1 MPKANCQDTRYMNTR
16 HYWEIDPELVGAF
29 EPIDLDRMDSIRL
42 MNRIDTKYVTTSSVL
57 DEILRKSLACG
68 YMMFVSE
75 GVRVQ
80 AYDSIYFDTPDLR
93 MFMDHRNSRLVRQK
107 VRTRIYSDSD
117 LCFLEVKS
125 KNNRSRTKKK
135 RISIPPE
142 EFTDFRGDNKCSDFL
157 AKITGYRADSLSP
170 SVETSFSRMTLVDK
184 DLSERITI
192 DSDICF
198 RNMRNGRTSGLGEAV
213 IIELKRDGRNRSSMQ
228 DILLSLRVKPMRISK
243 YCMGVA
249 LTDSQCRPGRFLEKI
264 RACEK
269 LCSSQRQRDLVRG

>member
-1 MPKANCQDTRYMNTR
+1 MPRANCPDTRYMSTR
-16 HYWEIDPELVGAF
+16 HYQEIDPELVGTF
-29 EPIDLDRMDSIRL
+29 GPIDLDRMDSIRL
-42 MNRIDTKYVTTSSVL
+42 MNRIDTKYVTTSFVL
-57 DEILRKSLACG
+57 NAILRKSLACG

-125 KNNRSRTKKK
+125 KNNHSRTKKK

-157 AKITGYRADSLSP
+157 TKITDYHAENLSP
-170 SVETSFSRMTLVDK
+170 SVETSFSRITLVDK

-192 DSDICF
+192 DLDICF
-198 RNMRNGRTSGLGEAV
+198 RNMRNGVTSGLGDVV
-213 IIELKRDGRNRSSMQ
+213 IIELKRDGRKRSTMQ

-249 LTDSQCRPGRFLEKI
+249 LTDSKCRPGRFLEKI

-269 LCSSQRQRDLVRG
+269 LCTSQRPRDLVRG

>member
-1 MPKANCQDTRYMNTR
+1 MSIR
-16 HYWEIDPELVGAF
+16 HHQAIDPELLMAI
-29 EPIDLDRMDSIRL
+29 EPIDLDMMDSIRL

-57 DEILRKSLACG
+57 DAILRKSLACG

-75 GVRVQ
+75 GVRIHP
-80 AYDSIYFDTPDLR
+80 YDGIYFDTSDLR

-107 VRTRIYSDSD
+107 VRTRIYSASE

-125 KNNRSRTKKK
+125 KNNHSRTKKK

-170 SVETSFSRMTLVDK
+170 SVETSFSRITLVDK

-198 RNMRNGRTSGLGEAV
+198 RNMRNGVTSGLGDVV
-213 IIELKRDGRNRSSMQ
+213 IIELKRDGRKLRTMQ

-269 LCSSQRQRDLVRG
+269 LCSSQRPRNLVRG

>member
-1 MPKANCQDTRYMNTR
+1 MPRAKCPDTRYMSIR
-16 HYWEIDPELVGAF
+16 HHQAIDPELLMAF

-42 MNRIDTKYVTTSSVL
+42 MNRIDTKYVTTLSVL
-57 DEILRKSLACG
+57 DAILRKSLACG

-80 AYDSIYFDTPDLR
+80 AYDSIYFDTSDLR

-125 KNNRSRTKKK
+125 KNNHSRTKKK

-157 AKITGYRADSLSP
+157 TRITDYHAENLSP
-170 SVETSFSRMTLVDK
+170 SVETSFSRITLVDK

-192 DSDICF
+192 DLDICF
-198 RNMRNGRTSGLGEAV
+198 RNMRNGSTSGLDEAV
-213 IIELKRDGRNRSSMQ
+213 IIELKRDGRKRSTMQ

-249 LTDSQCRPGRFLEKI
+249 LTDSKCRPGRFLEKI

-269 LCSSQRQRDLVRG
+269 LCSSQRPRDLVRG

>member
-1 MPKANCQDTRYMNTR
+1 MSTR
-16 HYWEIDPELVGAF
+16 HYREIDPELVGAF

-42 MNRIDTKYVTTSSVL
+42 MNRIDTKYVTTSFVL
-57 DEILRKSLACG
+57 DAILRKSLACG

-80 AYDSIYFDTPDLR
+80 AYDSIYFDTSDLR

-125 KNNRSRTKKK
+125 KNNHSRTKKK

-142 EFTDFRGDNKCSDFL
+142 KFTDFRGDNKCSDFL
-157 AKITGYRADSLSP
+157 AKITGYRPDSLSP
-170 SVETSFSRMTLVDK
+170 SVETSFFRITLVDN

-198 RNMRNGRTSGLGEAV
+198 RNMRNGVTSGLGDVV
-213 IIELKRDGRNRSSMQ
+213 IIELKRDGRKRSTMQ

-249 LTDSQCRPGRFLEKI
+249 LTDSKCRPGRFLEKI

-269 LCSSQRQRDLVRG
+269 LCSSQRPRDLVRG

>member
-1 MPKANCQDTRYMNTR
+1 MSTR
-16 HYWEIDPELVGAF
+16 HHQAIDPELLMAF
-29 EPIDLDRMDSIRL
+29 EPIDLDRMDTIRL

-57 DEILRKSLACG
+57 DAILRQALACG

-75 GVRVQ
+75 GVRIHP
-80 AYDSIYFDTPDLR
+80 YDSIYFDTQDLR
-93 MFMDHRNSRLVRQK
+93 MFLDHRNSRLVRQK
-107 VRTRIYSDSD
+107 VRTRIYSASE

-125 KNNRSRTKKK
+125 KNNHSRTKKK

-142 EFTDFRGDNKCSDFL
+142 EFTDFRGDGLCSDFL
-157 AKITGYRADSLSP
+157 SKITDYRADSLSP

-192 DSDICF
+192 DSGICF
-198 RNMRNGRTSGLGEAV
+198 RNMRNGVTSGLGDVV
-213 IIELKRDGRNRSSMQ
+213 IIELKRDGRKRSTMQ

-249 LTDSQCRPGRFLEKI
+249 LTDSRCRPGRFLEKI

-269 LCSSQRQRDLVRG
+269 LCSSQRPRDLVRG

>member
-1 MPKANCQDTRYMNTR
+1 MPKANCPDTRYMSTR
-16 HYWEIDPELVGAF
+16 HYQEIDPELVGAF

-42 MNRIDTKYVTTSSVL
+42 MNRIDTKYVTTLSVL
-57 DEILRKSLACG
+57 DAILRKSFDCG

-80 AYDSIYFDTPDLR
+80 AYDSIYFDTSDLR

-125 KNNRSRTKKK
+125 KNNHSRTKKK

-142 EFTDFRGDNKCSDFL
+142 KFTDFRGDNKCSDFL
-157 AKITGYRADSLSP
+157 TRITDYHAENLSP
-170 SVETSFSRMTLVDK
+170 SVETSFSRITLVDK

-198 RNMRNGRTSGLGEAV
+198 RNMRNGSTSGLDEAV
-213 IIELKRDGRNRSSMQ
+213 IIELKRDGRKRSTMQ

-249 LTDSQCRPGRFLEKI
+249 LTDSKCRPGRFLEKI

-269 LCSSQRQRDLVRG
+269 LCSSQRPRNLVRG

>member
-1 MPKANCQDTRYMNTR
+1 MSIR
-16 HYWEIDPELVGAF
+16 HHQAIDPELLMAF

-42 MNRIDTKYVTTSSVL
+42 MNRIDTKYVTTSFVL
-57 DEILRKSLACG
+57 DAILRKSLACG
-68 YMMFVSE
+68 YMIFVSE
-75 GVRVQ
+75 GLRIHP
-80 AYDSIYFDTPDLR
+80 YDSIYFDTSDLR
-93 MFMDHRNSRLVRQK
+93 MFLDHRNSRLVRQK
-107 VRTRIYSDSD
+107 VRTRIYSASE

-125 KNNRSRTKKK
+125 KNNHSRTKKK

-170 SVETSFSRMTLVDK
+170 SVETSFSRITLVDK

-198 RNMRNGRTSGLGEAV
+198 RNMRNGVTSGLGDVV
-213 IIELKRDGRNRSSMQ
+213 IIELKRDGRKRSTMQ

-269 LCSSQRQRDLVRG
+269 LCSSQRPRTLVGG

>member
-1 MPKANCQDTRYMNTR
+1 MPKANCPDTRYMSTR
-16 HYWEIDPELVGAF
+16 HYREIDPELVGAF

-42 MNRIDTKYVTTSSVL
+42 MNRIDTKYVTTSFVL
-57 DEILRKSLACG
+57 DAILRKSFDCG

-80 AYDSIYFDTPDLR
+80 AYDSIYFDTSDLR

-125 KNNRSRTKKK
+125 KNNHSRTKKK

-157 AKITGYRADSLSP
+157 TRITDYHAENLSP
-170 SVETSFSRMTLVDK
+170 SVETSFSRITLVDK

-198 RNMRNGRTSGLGEAV
+198 RNMRNGSTSGLDEAV
-213 IIELKRDGRNRSSMQ
+213 IIELKRDGRKRSTMQ

-249 LTDSQCRPGRFLEKI
+249 LTDSKCRPGRFLEKI

-269 LCSSQRQRDLVRG
+269 LCSSQRPRDLVRG

>member
-1 MPKANCQDTRYMNTR
+1 MPRAKCPDTRYMSIR
-16 HYWEIDPELVGAF
+16 HHQAIDPELLMAF

-57 DEILRKSLACG
+57 DSILRKSLACG

-75 GVRVQ
+75 GVRIHP
-80 AYDSIYFDTPDLR
+80 YDSIYFDTSDLR
-93 MFMDHRNSRLVRQK
+93 MFLDHRNSRLVRQK
-107 VRTRIYSDSD
+107 VRTRIYSASE

-125 KNNRSRTKKK
+125 KNNHSRTKKK

-198 RNMRNGRTSGLGEAV
+198 RNMRNGVTSGLGDVV
-213 IIELKRDGRNRSSMQ
+213 IIELKRDGRKRSTMQ

-269 LCSSQRQRDLVRG
+269 LCSSQRPRNLVGG

>member
-1 MPKANCQDTRYMNTR
+1 MSIR
-16 HYWEIDPELVGAF
+16 HHQAIEPELLMAF
-29 EPIDLDRMDSIRL
+29 EPMDLDRMDSIRL
-42 MNRIDTKYVTTSSVL
+42 MNRIDTKYVTTSFVL
-57 DEILRKSLACG
+57 DSILRKSLACG

-75 GVRVQ
+75 GVRSHP
-80 AYDSIYFDTPDLR
+80 YDSIYFDTSDLR
-93 MFMDHRNSRLVRQK
+93 MFLDHRNSRLVRQK
-107 VRTRIYSDSD
+107 VRTRIYSASE

-125 KNNRSRTKKK
+125 KNNHSRTKKK

-157 AKITGYRADSLSP
+157 TKITDYHAENLSP

-198 RNMRNGRTSGLGEAV
+198 RNMRNGVTSGLGDVV
-213 IIELKRDGRNRSSMQ
+213 IIELKRDGRKRSTMQ

-243 YCMGVA
+243 YCMGVV
-249 LTDSQCRPGRFLEKI
+249 LTDPQCRPGRFLEKI

-269 LCSSQRQRDLVRG
+269 LCSSQRPRDLVRG

>member
-1 MPKANCQDTRYMNTR
+1 MPRAKCPDTRYMSIR
-16 HYWEIDPELVGAF
+16 HHQAIDPELLMAF
-29 EPIDLDRMDSIRL
+29 EPMDLDRMDSIRL

-57 DEILRKSLACG
+57 DSILRKSLACG

-75 GVRVQ
+75 GVRIHP
-80 AYDSIYFDTPDLR
+80 YDSIYFDTSDLR

-107 VRTRIYSDSD
+107 VRTRIYSDSN

-125 KNNRSRTKKK
+125 KNNHSRTKKK
-135 RISIPPE
+135 RISISPE

-184 DLSERITI
+184 ELSERITI

-213 IIELKRDGRNRSSMQ
+213 IIELKRDGRKRSSMQ

-269 LCSSQRQRDLVRG
+269 LCSSQRPRDLVRG

>member
-1 MPKANCQDTRYMNTR
+1 MSTR
-16 HYWEIDPELVGAF
+16 HYREIDPELVGAF

-57 DEILRKSLACG
+57 DAILRKSLACG

-75 GVRVQ
+75 GVRIHP
-80 AYDSIYFDTPDLR
+80 YDSIYFDTSDLR
-93 MFMDHRNSRLVRQK
+93 MFLDHRNSRLVRQK
-107 VRTRIYSDSD
+107 VRTRIYSASE

-125 KNNRSRTKKK
+125 KNNHSRTKKK

-198 RNMRNGRTSGLGEAV
+198 RNMRNGVTSGLGDVV
-213 IIELKRDGRNRSSMQ
+213 IIELKRDGRKWSTMQ

-243 YCMGVA
+243 YCMGVV
-249 LTDSQCRPGRFLEKI
+249 LTDPQCRPGRFLEKI
-264 RACEK
+264 RACDK
-269 LCSSQRQRDLVRG
+269 LCSSQRPRYLVRG

>member
-1 MPKANCQDTRYMNTR
+1 MPKANCPDTRYMSTR
-16 HYWEIDPELVGAF
+16 HYREIDPELVGAF

-42 MNRIDTKYVTTSSVL
+42 MNRIDTKYVTTLSVL
-57 DEILRKSLACG
+57 DAILRKSFDCG

-80 AYDSIYFDTPDLR
+80 AYDSIYFDTSDLR

-107 VRTRIYSDSD
+107 VRTRIYSDSN

-125 KNNRSRTKKK
+125 KNNHSRTKKK

-142 EFTDFRGDNKCSDFL
+142 KFTDFRGDNKCSDFL
-157 AKITGYRADSLSP
+157 TKITGYRADSLSP

-213 IIELKRDGRNRSSMQ
+213 IIELKRDGRKRSSMQ

-269 LCSSQRQRDLVRG
+269 LCSSQRPRDLVRG

>member
-1 MPKANCQDTRYMNTR
+1 MPKANCPDIRYMSTQ
-16 HYWEIDPELVGAF
+16 HYREIDPELVGTF

-42 MNRIDTKYVTTSSVL
+42 MNRIDTKYVTTSFVL
-57 DEILRKSLACG
+57 DAILRKSLACG

-125 KNNRSRTKKK
+125 KNNHSRTKKK

-157 AKITGYRADSLSP
+157 TKITDYHAENLSP
-170 SVETSFSRMTLVDK
+170 SVETSFSRITLVDK

-192 DSDICF
+192 DLDICF
-198 RNMRNGRTSGLGEAV
+198 RNMRNGVTSGLGDVV
-213 IIELKRDGRNRSSMQ
+213 IIELKRDGRKRSTMQ

-249 LTDSQCRPGRFLEKI
+249 LTDSKCRPGRFLEKI

-269 LCSSQRQRDLVRG
+269 LCSSQRPRDLVRG

>member
-1 MPKANCQDTRYMNTR
+1 MSTR
-16 HYWEIDPELVGAF
+16 HYREIDPELVGAF

-57 DEILRKSLACG
+57 DEILRKSLASG

-75 GVRVQ
+75 GVRIHP
-80 AYDSIYFDTPDLR
+80 YDSIYFDTSDLR
-93 MFMDHRNSRLVRQK
+93 MFLDHRNSRLVRQK
-107 VRTRIYSDSD
+107 VRTRIYSASE

-125 KNNRSRTKKK
+125 KNNHSRTKKK

-142 EFTDFRGDNKCSDFL
+142 KFTDFRGDNKCSDFL
-157 AKITGYRADSLSP
+157 TKITDYRADSLSP
-170 SVETSFSRMTLVDK
+170 SVETSFSRITLVDK

-198 RNMRNGRTSGLGEAV
+198 RNMRNGVTSGLGDVV
-213 IIELKRDGRNRSSMQ
+213 IIELKRDGRKRSTMQ

-243 YCMGVA
+243 YCMGVV
-249 LTDSQCRPGRFLEKI
+249 LTDPQCRPGRFLEKI

-269 LCSSQRQRDLVRG
+269 LCSSQRPRDLVRG

>member
-1 MPKANCQDTRYMNTR
+1 MSIR
-16 HYWEIDPELVGAF
+16 HHQAIDPELLMAF
-29 EPIDLDRMDSIRL
+29 EPMDLDRMDSIRL

-57 DEILRKSLACG
+57 DSILRKSLACG

-75 GVRVQ
+75 GVRIHP
-80 AYDSIYFDTPDLR
+80 YDSIYFDTSDLR
-93 MFMDHRNSRLVRQK
+93 MFLDHRNSRLVRQK
-107 VRTRIYSDSD
+107 VRTRIYSASE

-125 KNNRSRTKKK
+125 KNNHSRTKKK

-157 AKITGYRADSLSP
+157 AKITGCRADSLSP

-184 DLSERITI
+184 YLSERITI

-213 IIELKRDGRNRSSMQ
+213 IIELKRDGRKRSFMQ

-243 YCMGVA
+243 YCMGVV
-249 LTDSQCRPGRFLEKI
+249 LTDPQCRPGRFLEKI
-264 RACEK
+264 RACDK

>member
-1 MPKANCQDTRYMNTR
+1 MSTR
-16 HYWEIDPELVGAF
+16 HYREIDPELVGAF

-42 MNRIDTKYVTTSSVL
+42 MNRIDTKYVTTSFVL
-57 DEILRKSLACG
+57 DAILRKSLACG

-125 KNNRSRTKKK
+125 KNNHSRTKKK

-142 EFTDFRGDNKCSDFL
+142 KFTDFRGDNKCSDFL
-157 AKITGYRADSLSP
+157 TRITDYHAENLSP
-170 SVETSFSRMTLVDK
+170 SVETSFSRITLVDK

-198 RNMRNGRTSGLGEAV
+198 RNMRNGSTSGLDEAV
-213 IIELKRDGRNRSSMQ
+213 IIELKRDGRKRSTMQ
-228 DILLSLRVKPMRISK
+228 DVLLSLRVKPMRISK
-243 YCMGVA
+243 YCMGVV
-249 LTDSQCRPGRFLEKI
+249 LTDPQCRPGRFLEKI

-269 LCSSQRQRDLVRG
+269 LCSSQRPRDLVRG

>member
-1 MPKANCQDTRYMNTR
+1 MSTR
-16 HYWEIDPELVGAF
+16 HYREIDPELVGAF
-29 EPIDLDRMDSIRL
+29 EPIDLDRMDSIGL
-42 MNRIDTKYVTTSSVL
+42 MNRIDTKYVTTSFVL
-57 DEILRKSLACG
+57 DAIFRKSLACG

-80 AYDSIYFDTPDLR
+80 AYDSIYFDTSDLR

-125 KNNRSRTKKK
+125 KNNHSRTKKK

-157 AKITGYRADSLSP
+157 TRITDYHTENLSP
-170 SVETSFSRMTLVDK
+170 SVETSFSRITLVDK

-198 RNMRNGRTSGLGEAV
+198 RNMRNGVTSGLGDVV
-213 IIELKRDGRNRSSMQ
+213 IIELKRDGRKRSSMQ

-249 LTDSQCRPGRFLEKI
+249 LTDSKCRPGRFLEKI

-269 LCSSQRQRDLVRG
+269 LCSSQRPRDLVRG